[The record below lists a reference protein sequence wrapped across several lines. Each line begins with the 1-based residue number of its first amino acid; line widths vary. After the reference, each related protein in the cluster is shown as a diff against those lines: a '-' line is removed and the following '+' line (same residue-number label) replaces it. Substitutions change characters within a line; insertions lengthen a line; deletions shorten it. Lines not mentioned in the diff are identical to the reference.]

1 MKRLTQARMI
11 VGIIFLILMVSLNYV
26 MVGEGRAQVSFT
38 YTAPVTQKSIS
49 PGDTAEF
56 ISTLKNTGS
65 GSDTY
70 DVDRI
75 DKPPTPDEWW
85 IRFCT
90 GDVCWDPEV
99 THAEMSLNPA
109 ESDQIKLH
117 MAPTAYGTGV
127 VTMLVTSQANPSVK
141 DSITFTLRSTEQI
154 PATKQWGLIT
164 LIVLVSCSGLYLIL
178 RRL

>member
-1 MKRLTQARMI
+1 MI

-38 YTAPVTQKSIS
+38 YTAPVTKKSVS
-49 PGDTAEF
+49 PEDTTEF

-75 DKPPTPDEWW
+75 DKPPTPEDWW

-99 THAEMSLNPA
+99 THAEMSLNPG

-117 MAPTAYGTGV
+117 MAPTGYGTGI
-127 VTMLVTSQANPSVK
+127 VTMLVTSQTNPSVK
-141 DSITFTLRSTEQI
+141 DSITFTLRSTEQT
-154 PATKQWGLIT
+154 PVTNRWGLIFFII
-164 LIVLVSCSGLYLIL
+164 LISGSGLYLIL